1 MLVHL
6 AIIVLLS
13 IVLWLVTKRRES
25 LFKVRRPKTANW
37 FNKRITEW
45 KGALQVISSATSK
58 DDAVAKIKAA
68 RDSKPAK
75 SFAHS
80 IYSRA
85 LREAEN
91 PKVQQVPQIVEN
103 YSKIIS
109 RHEKDKMRWVN
120 TFITSKR
127 TQRLAF
133 NEQIADA
140 KKYGNVN
147 DFVAAYQKKVNDL
160 MAKKTTSTFQGEEN
174 IPDALRVQMYQ
185 KAIGDMQKAGS
196 VDAFIKSRQGILG
209 KVKRAG
215 RAARRKRA
223 SMRMKQS
230 GGNYYFYFNSMK

>member
-1 MLVHL
+1 MLVRL
-6 AIIVLLS
+6 AVIALLA
-13 IVLWLVTKRRES
+13 IVLWLVTKRRQS
-25 LFKVRRPKTANW
+25 MFRAPKTADW
-37 FNKRITEW
+37 FNKRINEW
-45 KGALQVISSATSK
+45 KEALKVISSATSK
-58 DDAVAKIKAA
+58 DDAIAKIKAA

-147 DFVAAYQKKVNDL
+147 DFVAAYQKKVTDL

-174 IPDALRVQMYQ
+174 IPDDMRVQMYQ
-185 KAIGDMQKAGS
+185 TAISDMQKAGT
-196 VDAFIKSRQGILG
+196 VDAFIKTRQSIMD
-209 KVKRAG
+209 KAKS
-215 RAARRKRA
+215 AARRARA
-223 SMRMKQS
+223 KMQMKQS
-230 GGNYYFYFNSMK
+230 GGNFYFYFNSVK